1 MSKCE
6 STGRH
11 SQPGE
16 GLNSGYL
23 RDCEIF
29 GNLRFNLYHLDLGP
43 SAAVEADLDVYILG
57 RALVDGDDAV
67 QVVAVADL
75 DGAALGGVPEA
86 KLYIRQN
93 VVA

>member
-1 MSKCE
+1 MNLLE
-6 STGRH
+6 
-11 SQPGE
+11 
-16 GLNSGYL
+16 
-23 RDCEIF
+23 D
-29 GNLRFNLYHLDLGP
+29 LRFNLHHLDLGP

-86 KLYIRQN
+86 KIYIRQDL
-93 VVA
+93 VAWSWILLE